1 MRILVAFLL
10 IASQAPADTSL
21 TTLRLVRPA
30 TVLGAEDVGRL
41 DRLVPG
47 TLTSPDQAIGYEA
60 RVMLYPG
67 RPILLGDV
75 GPAAL
80 VERNQPVKLI
90 YRTGGLTITTDG
102 RALDRGA
109 SGEAVRVMNLAS
121 RTTISGTVQPDGSIQ
136 VGPGG

>member
-1 MRILVAFLL
+1 MRLVVVLL
-10 IASQAPADTSL
+10 LMASGAAADTSL

-41 DRLVPG
+41 DHAIPG
-47 TLTSPDQAIGYEA
+47 TLTSPEQAVGYEA
-60 RVMLYPG
+60 RVTLYPG
-67 RPILLGDV
+67 RPIQLGDV

-90 YRTGGLTITTDG
+90 YRTGGLTIMTDG

-109 SGEAVRVMNLAS
+109 SGDAVRVMNMAS
-121 RTTISGTVQPDGSIQ
+121 RTTISGTVQPDGSIN